1 MDYSRQ
7 RYEEVDIDRLVEFP
21 GNPNIGD
28 EEAVDESMQQ
38 NGWYGVVVTRE
49 MPGTDELQ
57 ILGGHTRRRVARER
71 GATTVPA
78 VILSGV
84 DDLAALRILLGDN
97 ETARRGR
104 YDNKKLADRIREL
117 PDLKG
122 SGFPSDYLAQL
133 EEFEANRVA
142 AAAEEKEKEAAEKA
156 SGPAP
161 GGDFEEEFG
170 ILIECESE
178 EEQRELYERLTRDV
192 SLDASR
198 LRVLS
203 I

>member
-28 EEAVDESMQQ
+28 EEIVNESMEQ

-49 MPGTDELQ
+49 MPGTADLQ

-71 GATTVPA
+71 GAKTVPA
-78 VILSGV
+78 VILEGV
-84 DDLAALRILLGDN
+84 DDITALRILLGDN
-97 ETARRGR
+97 ETAKRGR
-104 YDNKKLADRIREL
+104 YDSKKLADRIREL

-133 EEFEANRVA
+133 EDYEADRVA
-142 AAAEEKEKEAAEKA
+142 AAEEAKEAKEEAAKAET
-156 SGPAP
+156 PAP
-161 GGDFEEEFG
+161 AQDFEEEFG
-170 ILIECESE
+170 ILLECDDEES
-178 EEQRELYERLTRDV
+178 QRAAYEHLTSIGYEPGRM
-192 SLDASR
+192 
-198 LRVLS
+198 RVLS